1 MVYNR
6 LMKYNEKNV
15 ILENVLADDELSM
28 LYSVIEN
35 PSSKYVMKLF
45 AQTVSDFELPNSV
58 AKKIIDYS
66 EKISGESEL
75 EIAEYQFAR
84 YRNVVDPESGEM
96 LLPNLTPHW
105 DAAFAEPRFTFDY
118 QIGGNTSWTL
128 VVEDKDF
135 TLNNN
140 SALTFSGTH
149 QIHWRKKKIFSDSDY
164 IDMVFFHLR
173 KKKAQPYNTELPKEM
188 EEKAEYYFQR
198 YEQE

>member
-6 LMKYNEKNV
+6 TMKHNEENV
-15 ILENVLADDELSM
+15 IVENVLTEDEISV
-28 LYSVIEN
+28 LYSVIDN

-66 EKISGESEL
+66 EKISGESGL

-84 YRNVVDPESGEM
+84 YRNVVDPESGEI

-118 QIGGNTSWTL
+118 QLGGNASWTL
-128 VVEDKDF
+128 VVENKDF

-173 KKKAQPYNTELPKEM
+173 KKKAQPYDTELPKEM
-188 EEKAEYYFQR
+188 EERAKYYFQK
-198 YEQE
+198 YEEE

>member
-1 MVYNR
+1 
-6 LMKYNEKNV
+6 MKHNEKNV
-15 ILENVLADDELSM
+15 IVENVLTEDELSM
-28 LYSVIEN
+28 LYSVIES

-45 AQTVSDFELPNSV
+45 AQTVSDFELPNEV

-66 EKISGESEL
+66 EKISGETEL

-84 YRNVVDPESGEM
+84 YRNVIDPESGEM

-118 QIGGNTSWTL
+118 QIGGNTNWTL

-135 TLNNN
+135 TLSNN

-149 QIHWRKKKIFSDSDY
+149 QIHWRKKKVFSDSDY

-173 KKKAQPYNTELPKEM
+173 KKNSKPYYLELANEM
-188 EEKAEYYFQR
+188 EEKAKHYFQK
-198 YEQE
+198 YEEE

>member
-6 LMKYNEKNV
+6 PMKHNEENV
-15 ILENVLADDELSM
+15 IVENVLTEDEMSM
-28 LYSVIEN
+28 LYSIIDN

-66 EKISGESEL
+66 EKISGESGL

-118 QIGGNTSWTL
+118 QIGGNTSWDL
-128 VVEDKDF
+128 VVENKDF

-173 KKKAQPYNTELPKEM
+173 KKKAQPYDTELPKEM
-188 EEKAEYYFQR
+188 EERAKYYFQK
-198 YEQE
+198 YEEE

>member
-1 MVYNR
+1 
-6 LMKYNEKNV
+6 MKHNEENV
-15 ILENVLADDELSM
+15 IVENVLTEDEMSM
-28 LYSVIEN
+28 LYSIIDN

-66 EKISGESEL
+66 EKISGESGL

-118 QIGGNTSWTL
+118 QIGGNTSWGL
-128 VVEDKDF
+128 VVENKDF

-173 KKKAQPYNTELPKEM
+173 KKKAQPYDTELPKEM
-188 EEKAEYYFQR
+188 EEKAKYYFQK
-198 YEQE
+198 YEEE

>member
-1 MVYNR
+1 MR
-6 LMKYNEKNV
+6 LFQMKHNEKNLIV
-15 ILENVLADDELSM
+15 ENVLTEDELSR
-28 LYSVIEN
+28 LYSVIDS

-45 AQTVSDFELPNSV
+45 AQTVSDFNLPPEIAN
-58 AKKIIDYS
+58 KIVNYC
-66 EKISGESEL
+66 EEISGESNL

-84 YRNVVDPESGEM
+84 YRNVTDPESGEN
-96 LLPNLTPHW
+96 LLPNLTPHF
-105 DAAFAEPRFTFDY
+105 DGFEQPRFTFDY

-135 TLNNN
+135 TLDNN

-173 KKKAQPYNTELPKEM
+173 KKESQPNDTGLAKEM
-188 EEKAEYYFQR
+188 EEKVKYYSQK
-198 YEQE
+198 YEEE

>member
-1 MVYNR
+1 
-6 LMKYNEKNV
+6 MKHNEENV
-15 ILENVLADDELSM
+15 IVENVLTEDEMSM
-28 LYSVIEN
+28 LYSIIDN

-66 EKISGESEL
+66 EKISGESGL

-118 QIGGNTSWTL
+118 QIGGNTSWDL
-128 VVEDKDF
+128 VVENKDF

-173 KKKAQPYNTELPKEM
+173 KKKAQPYDTELPKEM
-188 EEKAEYYFQR
+188 EERAKYYFQK
-198 YEQE
+198 YEEE

>member
-15 ILENVLADDELSM
+15 ILENVLTEDELSR

-45 AQTVSDFELPNSV
+45 AQTVSDFNLPLDIAN
-58 AKKIIDYS
+58 KIVKYC
-66 EKISGESEL
+66 EKISGESDL

-84 YRNVVDPESGEM
+84 YRNVTDEESGER
-96 LLPNLTPHW
+96 LLPNLIPHW
-105 DAAFAEPRFTFDY
+105 DSAFAEPRFTFDY
-118 QIGGNTSWTL
+118 QIGGNTNWTL

-164 IDMVFFHLR
+164 MDMVFFHLR
-173 KKKAQPYNTELPKEM
+173 KKRSQPYDTELAKEM
-188 EEKAEYYFQR
+188 EEKAKYYFQK
-198 YEQE
+198 YEEE

>member
-6 LMKYNEKNV
+6 PMKHNEENV
-15 ILENVLADDELSM
+15 IVENVLTEDEISM
-28 LYSVIEN
+28 LYSIIDN

-66 EKISGESEL
+66 EKISGESGL

-118 QIGGNTSWTL
+118 QIGGNTSWDL
-128 VVEDKDF
+128 VVENKDF

-173 KKKAQPYNTELPKEM
+173 KKKAQPYDTELPKEM
-188 EEKAEYYFQR
+188 EERAKYYFQK
-198 YEQE
+198 YEEE

>member
-1 MVYNR
+1 
-6 LMKYNEKNV
+6 MKHNEKNLIV
-15 ILENVLADDELSM
+15 ENVLTEDELSR
-28 LYSVIEN
+28 LYSVIDS

-45 AQTVSDFELPNSV
+45 AQTVSDFNLPPDIAN
-58 AKKIIDYS
+58 KIINYC
-66 EKISGESEL
+66 EEISGESDL

-84 YRNVVDPESGEM
+84 YRNVTDPESGKR
-96 LLPNLTPHW
+96 LLPNLTPHF
-105 DAAFAEPRFTFDY
+105 DGFEQPRFTFDY

-135 TLNNN
+135 TLDNN

-173 KKKAQPYNTELPKEM
+173 KKESQSNDTELAKEM
-188 EEKAEYYFQR
+188 EEKVKYYSQK
-198 YEQE
+198 YEEE

>member
-1 MVYNR
+1 MR
-6 LMKYNEKNV
+6 LFQMKHNEKNLIV
-15 ILENVLADDELSM
+15 ENVLTEDELSR
-28 LYSVIEN
+28 LYSVIDS

-45 AQTVSDFELPNSV
+45 AQTVSDFNLPPDIAN
-58 AKKIIDYS
+58 KIINYC
-66 EKISGESEL
+66 EEISGESDL

-84 YRNVVDPESGEM
+84 YRNVTDPESGKR
-96 LLPNLTPHW
+96 LLPNLTPHF
-105 DAAFAEPRFTFDY
+105 DGFEQPRFTFDY

-135 TLNNN
+135 TLDNN

-173 KKKAQPYNTELPKEM
+173 KKESQSNDTELAKEM
-188 EEKAEYYFQR
+188 EEKVKYYSQK
-198 YEQE
+198 YEEE

>member
-1 MVYNR
+1 
-6 LMKYNEKNV
+6 MKHNEENV
-15 ILENVLADDELSM
+15 IVENVLTEDEISM
-28 LYSVIEN
+28 LYSIIDN

-66 EKISGESEL
+66 EKISGESGL

-118 QIGGNTSWTL
+118 QIGGNTSWDL
-128 VVEDKDF
+128 VVENKDF

-173 KKKAQPYNTELPKEM
+173 KKKAQPYDTELPKEM
-188 EEKAEYYFQR
+188 EERAKYYFQK
-198 YEQE
+198 YEEE

>member
-1 MVYNR
+1 
-6 LMKYNEKNV
+6 MKYNEKNV
-15 ILENVLADDELSM
+15 ILENVLADDELSR

>member
-1 MVYNR
+1 
-6 LMKYNEKNV
+6 MKYNEKNV

>member
-15 ILENVLADDELSM
+15 ILENVLADDELSR

>member
-1 MVYNR
+1 
-6 LMKYNEKNV
+6 MKHNEENV
-15 ILENVLADDELSM
+15 IVENVLTEDEMSM
-28 LYSVIEN
+28 LYSIIDN

-58 AKKIIDYS
+58 AKKIVDYS
-66 EKISGESEL
+66 EKISGESGL

-105 DAAFAEPRFTFDY
+105 DSAFVEPRFTFDY
-118 QIGGNTSWTL
+118 QIGGNTSWAL
-128 VVEDKDF
+128 VVENKDF

-173 KKKAQPYNTELPKEM
+173 KKKAQPYDTELPKEM
-188 EEKAEYYFQR
+188 EERAKYYFQK
-198 YEQE
+198 YEEE